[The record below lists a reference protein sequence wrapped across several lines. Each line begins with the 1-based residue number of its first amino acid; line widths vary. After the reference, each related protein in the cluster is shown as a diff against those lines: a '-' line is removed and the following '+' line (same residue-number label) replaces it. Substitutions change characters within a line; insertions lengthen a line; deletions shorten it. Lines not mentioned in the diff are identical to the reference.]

1 MPEIK
6 KYASKDS
13 AAAFGGLVALLVIL
27 MFILRWKNRR

>member
-13 AAAFGGLVALLVIL
+13 AAAFGGLLALLVIIL
-27 MFILRWKNRR
+27 FILKWKSRR